1 MKRLFVMFVLICCAV
16 MVQAQYVD
24 QKEAK
29 ADGNRPLAEFVTLKK
44 VLWNFD
50 WEYSSGKELKE
61 WRHVDLPHDFQ
72 FEQPWTEDGSR
83 QRVYVFTNASEV
95 ELFLNGKSLGVKLN
109 DGKGSMQ
116 HVITWDVDYQPGT
129 ILAVARNNEGKEV
142 ALHDLQTAGKAVKLK
157 IEEEVS
163 EWKSDGMD
171 LHYLNVFAVDNK
183 GRIVPDYDCKLS
195 VNVSGPATL
204 LALDNGDH
212 YTDDLFAGIA
222 KKQMRSGK
230 MQIILRSKRE
240 AGQVTVSAV
249 SNKFKATYKTIT
261 K

>member
-50 WEYSSGKELKE
+50 WEYSSGKEQKE

-95 ELFLNGKSLGVKLN
+95 ELFLNGKSLG
-109 DGKGSMQ
+109 
-116 HVITWDVDYQPGT
+116 
-129 ILAVARNNEGKEV
+129 
-142 ALHDLQTAGKAVKLK
+142 VKLK

-230 MQIILRSKRE
+230 MQIILRRKRE

>member
-50 WEYSSGKELKE
+50 WEYSSGKEQKE

-95 ELFLNGKSLGVKLN
+95 ELFLNGKSLG
-109 DGKGSMQ
+109 
-116 HVITWDVDYQPGT
+116 
-129 ILAVARNNEGKEV
+129 
-142 ALHDLQTAGKAVKLK
+142 VKLK

>member
-1 MKRLFVMFVLICCAV
+1 MFVLICCAV

-50 WEYSSGKELKE
+50 WEYSSGKEQKE

-95 ELFLNGKSLGVKLN
+95 ELFLNGKSLGVK
-109 DGKGSMQ
+109 M
-116 HVITWDVDYQPGT
+116 
-129 ILAVARNNEGKEV
+129 
-142 ALHDLQTAGKAVKLK
+142 K

>member
-1 MKRLFVMFVLICCAV
+1 

-50 WEYSSGKELKE
+50 WEYSSGKEQKE

-95 ELFLNGKSLGVKLN
+95 ELFLNGKSLG
-109 DGKGSMQ
+109 
-116 HVITWDVDYQPGT
+116 
-129 ILAVARNNEGKEV
+129 
-142 ALHDLQTAGKAVKLK
+142 VKLK

-222 KKQMRSGK
+222 KIQMRSGK
-230 MQIILRSKRE
+230 MQIILRS
-240 AGQVTVSAV
+240 
-249 SNKFKATYKTIT
+249 
-261 K
+261 

>member
-50 WEYSSGKELKE
+50 WEYSSGKEQKE

-95 ELFLNGKSLGVKLN
+95 ELFLNGKSLGVK
-109 DGKGSMQ
+109 M
-116 HVITWDVDYQPGT
+116 
-129 ILAVARNNEGKEV
+129 
-142 ALHDLQTAGKAVKLK
+142 K

-171 LHYLNVFAVDNK
+171 LH
-183 GRIVPDYDCKLS
+183 P
-195 VNVSGPATL
+195 
-204 LALDNGDH
+204 
-212 YTDDLFAGIA
+212 LFL
-222 KKQMRSGK
+222 QN
-230 MQIILRSKRE
+230 
-240 AGQVTVSAV
+240 TV
-249 SNKFKATYKTIT
+249 YQ
-261 K
+261 

>member
-50 WEYSSGKELKE
+50 WEDSSGKEQKE

-95 ELFLNGKSLGVKLN
+95 ELFLNGKSLG
-109 DGKGSMQ
+109 
-116 HVITWDVDYQPGT
+116 
-129 ILAVARNNEGKEV
+129 
-142 ALHDLQTAGKAVKLK
+142 VKLK

-249 SNKFKATYKTIT
+249 SNKFKATYKI
-261 K
+261 